1 MPKNTN
7 QTGGSFMKKFL
18 VPILIVAILLGAVGI
33 SFNGLVSLDEDVKN
47 AWGQVENVL
56 KRRADL
62 IPSLLETVK
71 GYASH
76 EQEVLTQI
84 TEARSKITSAD
95 SPEEYAEADQQLTRG
110 LNELSVVVE
119 NYPDLKANENFK
131 EFQVELASTENKIS
145 TERMR
150 YNDAVKEYNTKI
162 RRFPTNLFAGMFNF
176 EKREYFEIDEEDA
189 EVPEVDF

>member
-62 IPSLLETVK
+62 IPNLLETVK

-76 EQEVLTQI
+76 EKEVLTQI

-131 EFQVELASTENKIS
+131 EFQAELASTENKIS

>member
-1 MPKNTN
+1 
-7 QTGGSFMKKFL
+7 MKKFL